1 MNRKEFEKLKEIVAE
16 QEKLL
21 RFDSFSNEE
30 AWQLGSFLV
39 NKVYELELELAVSIR
54 KLSGAI
60 VFQHETEGTNALND
74 KWMQRKFNTVSLME
88 QSSFGAWVDAN
99 LKEESVAVHGLDSK
113 EYVFIGG
120 GFPIRLKTGE
130 MVAVLIASN
139 LPHQMDHQFLV
150 DGLAQYLDLENIPSV
165 TPIFS

>member
-1 MNRKEFEKLKEIVAE
+1 
-16 QEKLL
+16 
-21 RFDSFSNEE
+21 
-30 AWQLGSFLV
+30 
-39 NKVYELELELAVSIR
+39 
-54 KLSGAI
+54 
-60 VFQHETEGTNALND
+60 
-74 KWMQRKFNTVSLME
+74 
-88 QSSFGAWVDAN
+88 
-99 LKEESVAVHGLDSK
+99 
-113 EYVFIGG
+113 VFIGG

>member
-1 MNRKEFEKLKEIVAE
+1 MTKKVFEQLKAIVEE
-16 QEKLL
+16 QEQML

-39 NKVYELELELAVSIR
+39 NKVYELEMELALSIR
-54 KLSGAI
+54 RLSGAI
-60 VFQHETEGTNALND
+60 IFQHETEGTNAMND
-74 KWMQRKFNTVSLME
+74 KWMYSKFNTVCLNE

-99 LKEESVAVHGLDSK
+99 IKDEDVDTHGLDPK

-130 MVAVLIASN
+130 VVAVLIASN

-150 DGLAQYLDLENIPSV
+150 DGLAEYLELQNVPSV
-165 TPIFS
+165 TALF